1 MTAPTIIIN
10 KQNSNQKLPTTTM
23 ESYFACQITDMV
35 KVAEQQTQQEMDR
48 IVKAPNANKPQ
59 QIAQSS
65 KAMRKQ
71 LQKHPSFLDAM
82 KAASLA
88 ATEAVAPA
96 L

>member
-1 MTAPTIIIN
+1 
-10 KQNSNQKLPTTTM
+10 M
-23 ESYFACQITDMV
+23 ESYFASQIADMV
-35 KVAEQQTQQEMDR
+35 KLAEQQTQQE
-48 IVKAPNANKPQ
+48 IVSIAKAPKASKPQ

-82 KAASLA
+82 KAASIA